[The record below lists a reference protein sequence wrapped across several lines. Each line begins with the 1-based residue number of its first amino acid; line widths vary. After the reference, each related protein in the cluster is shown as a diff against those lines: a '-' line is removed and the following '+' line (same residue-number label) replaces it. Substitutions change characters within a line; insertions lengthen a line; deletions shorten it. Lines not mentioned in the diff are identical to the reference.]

1 MIEYVI
7 SIAVL
12 FLIWVAIDIK
22 EELQRI
28 RSELRYLS
36 EQSEKII
43 RRAS

>member
-12 FLIWVAIDIK
+12 FLIWVAINTK

-36 EQSEKII
+36 EQLESL
-43 RRAS
+43 RRILE